1 MNLLDI
7 AQKNGLTFKR
17 AGGLHGGKY
26 HGPCPVCGGTDRFH
40 IWPEQGDHGTFWC
53 RSCQL
58 AGDAIEYLIKIEGLS
73 FPAACKELG
82 KTLPEKEEYQAPHFK
97 RPAAATQAFTPR
109 ETSAAS
115 DLWVKHATK
124 LVDWAHEQLL
134 DNQEQL
140 AWLAARGLDLE
151 AVKRYRLGWNPGE
164 KGKDLYRAREAWGL
178 ETVLKDD
185 GKAKKLWIPLG
196 MIIPYYVG
204 DLLQRVRIRRPEG
217 EPRYYLVPGSN
228 MAPMILAT
236 PQPPPCI
243 SEGGGAA
250 APLLPVRRGGGAV
263 VIVESE
269 LDALLIHHLAGDL
282 VGAIS
287 PGNSTAKPDAAASY
301 VLTSALVILV
311 ALDSDHAGMQASAW
325 WQQHFPQSE
334 RWPVPVGKD
343 PGDAY
348 KAGVDI
354 RAWVKA
360 GLPPVMTLPPAAKPM
375 AKPASSPVSQDNI
388 SGAVIS
394 AAASEPEMAAV
405 VVMRTAKDGRT
416 FHITNDATAYARLV
430 AAGEVVFD
438 HAEIA
443 LAVKSGATPE
453 EAAHFLTAKQH
464 FPGIRIDAVLPWAE
478 PATNQR

>member
-17 AGGLHGGKY
+17 AGGLHGGEY

-40 IWPEQGDHGTFWC
+40 LWPEQGDHGTFWC

-82 KTLPEKEEYQAPHFK
+82 KTLPEQEEYQAPHFK
-97 RPAAATQAFTPR
+97 RPAAATATFTPR

-115 DLWVKHATK
+115 DLWVQHATK

-134 DNQEQL
+134 GNQEQL
-140 AWLAARGLDLE
+140 AWLAARGLDLA
-151 AVKRYRLGWNPGE
+151 AVTRYRLGWNPGE

-196 MIIPYYVG
+196 LIIPYYVG

-228 MAPMILAT
+228 MAPMIL
-236 PQPPPCI
+236 
-243 SEGGGAA
+243 SSRDGAA
-250 APLLPVRRGGGAV
+250 RVGGKAW

-282 VGAIS
+282 AGAIS
-287 PGNSTAKPDAAASY
+287 QGNSTAKPDAAASY

-343 PGDAY
+343 PGDAF

-360 GLPPVMTLPPAAKPM
+360 GLPPVMTLPPAAKPV
-375 AKPASSPVSQDNI
+375 AKPASAPPSQDNN
-388 SGAVIS
+388 SGAVFS
-394 AAASEPEMAAV
+394 AAASEPERAV
-405 VVMRTAKDGRT
+405 VTVMRTAKDGRT
-416 FHITNDATAYARLV
+416 FHITNDTAAYARLV
-430 AAGEVVFD
+430 AASEIVFD

-453 EAAHFLTAKQH
+453 EAAHFLTAKQT
-464 FPGIRIDAVLPWAE
+464 FPGIRIDAILPWEE
-478 PATNQR
+478 PTADRTQYRGKYNSN